1 MRHQEHLRKRLSQFM
16 KFNRTAHKRIAT
28 YALLA
33 VPFYLMGLAGLFT
46 AAIWGYL
53 CALALY
59 WAIQSATGFRRA
71 TDGLLVVSLLVLA
84 CLILLPALAKAK

>member
-1 MRHQEHLRKRLSQFM
+1 M
-16 KFNRTAHKRIAT
+16 KLDRAAYKRIAI

-33 VPFYLMGLAGLFT
+33 VPFYLMGREGIFT

-71 TDGLLVVSLLVLA
+71 TDGLFVVSLLVLA